1 MIRKYHCTIFLA
13 PNFNALSLM
22 IHHALSLIR
31 NELVNYLSVNGYT
44 LTTAKD
50 IILIEN
56 IGLFESSSTGVN
68 FDDKIILTLVNIEE
82 ESALKNAPFIRKD
95 AIAPAR
101 YENPPVFLNLYLLVT
116 ACNKSTDDKS
126 YLDALGRLSLVIR
139 FFQGKNAFT
148 LGTSSGPLDPAT
160 TTEAALRLRIT
171 AELYTMTFE
180 QINHLWGTLGGKQMP
195 FVMYKLRLVEISEAR
210 VIREVPLIEEIE
222 TNLSK
227 TR

>member
-1 MIRKYHCTIFLA
+1 
-13 PNFNALSLM
+13 M
-22 IHHALSLIR
+22 IHQALSLIR
-31 NELVNYLSVNGYT
+31 DELVIYLSVNGYT
-44 LTTAKD
+44 LSNAKD

-56 IGLFESSSTGVN
+56 IGLFESASTGVN

-82 ESALKNAPFIRKD
+82 ESTLKNTPFIKKD
-95 AIAPAR
+95 TVGPAR

-126 YLDALGRLSLVIR
+126 YLDALERLSLVIR
-139 FFQGKNAFT
+139 FFQGRNFFT
-148 LGTSSGPLDPAT
+148 VASSSAPVDPAT
-160 TTEAALRLRIT
+160 ISEESLRLKIT
-171 AELYTMTFE
+171 AELYTLTFE

-195 FVMYKLRLVEISEAR
+195 FVMYKLRLVEIKATR
-210 VIREVPLIEEIE
+210 VVREVPLIEEIE